1 MHAARTSRFAWLC
14 AASVA
19 FSGYAYLVACTAQ
32 LDQLPEVATTPVYRI
47 SGASAGRP
55 SDAKQTVPNVQT
67 IRMGENPTA
76 VFDADNHR
84 DMREA
89 PQ

>member
-1 MHAARTSRFAWLC
+1 MHAVGTSRFTWFC

-19 FSGYAYLVACTAQ
+19 FSGYAFLVACTAQ
-32 LDQLPEVATTPVYRI
+32 PDQLPEVAAKPVYRI

-55 SDAKQTVPNVQT
+55 SDAKQKVPKVQT

-76 VFDADNHR
+76 VFDADSHR
-84 DMREA
+84 DMRKA